1 MADTTGMPRSRDN
14 ANLAQRT
21 TAQILRAVT
30 GALAALKLSPSEEAF
45 FREGERIAEAS
56 DFDFS
61 DLDAGRP
68 KQTRWRAVVG
78 WFRGVRL
85 RRNNRQRRGE
95 PQRHGEPLRH
105 D

>member
-1 MADTTGMPRSRDN
+1 MTGMPRSRDN
-14 ANLAQRT
+14 ANFAQRT
-21 TAQILRAVT
+21 TDQIRRAVT

-45 FREGERIAEAS
+45 FREGEKVAEVA

-68 KQTRWRAVVG
+68 KQTRWRALVS
-78 WFRGVRL
+78 WFRGARL
-85 RRNNRQRRGE
+85 RRDDRKRRGE

-105 D
+105 E